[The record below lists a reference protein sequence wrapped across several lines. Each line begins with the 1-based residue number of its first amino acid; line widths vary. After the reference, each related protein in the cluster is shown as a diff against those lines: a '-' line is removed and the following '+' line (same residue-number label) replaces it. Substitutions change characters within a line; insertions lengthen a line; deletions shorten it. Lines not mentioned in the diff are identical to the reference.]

1 MSEYITHSRTETVA
15 LGKRMAAVLAP
26 GALIAFTGG
35 LGAGKTAFTEGL
47 AEGLGCTDPVSSPT
61 FAIVNYYRGP
71 RPLAHFDLYRIST
84 ENDLCA
90 AGFYDYLD
98 QGAVVAA
105 EWSENFAD
113 LLALENPIRVNIERL
128 DDTTRKITIE
138 GVTGMNILAVDT
150 AGKTAGVAL
159 LQDDRLLYEVY
170 LDGGMTHSETLMP
183 MIDTCLKMCGLTC
196 ADIDLYAVNA
206 GPGSFTGL
214 RIGLAAVKGLAFPR
228 ETLCAPVSTLE
239 ALAAAHTGEGTVL
252 CALDARRAQVYSA
265 AFDLATHTRLLD
277 DDARAVTDLADFV
290 ENCKKPL
297 FFVGDGAGL
306 CYNKYSDVPGVLQTP
321 PALRGGRAAAVALVA
336 KQMAAAG
343 QAVLPEALLPDYH
356 RLSQAERER
365 AERLAAEAA
374 ANKQ

>member
-1 MSEYITHSRTETVA
+1 
-15 LGKRMAAVLAP
+15 
-26 GALIAFTGG
+26 
-35 LGAGKTAFTEGL
+35 
-47 AEGLGCTDPVSSPT
+47 
-61 FAIVNYYRGP
+61 
-71 RPLAHFDLYRIST
+71 
-84 ENDLCA
+84 
-90 AGFYDYLD
+90 
-98 QGAVVAA
+98 
-105 EWSENFAD
+105 
-113 LLALENPIRVNIERL
+113 
-128 DDTTRKITIE
+128 
-138 GVTGMNILAVDT
+138 MNILAVDT

-183 MIDTCLKMCGLTC
+183 MIDACLKMCGLTC

-239 ALAAAHTGEGTVL
+239 ALAAAHTGEGTAL

-265 AFDLATHTRLLD
+265 AFDLATHARLLD

-306 CYNKYSDVPGVLQTP
+306 CYNKIQQCAGCAANTPGAAGRP
-321 PALRGGRAAAVALVA
+321 CRCRGTCGKADGSSRAGCAAGS
-336 KQMAAAG
+336 AAAG
-343 QAVLPEALLPDYH
+343 LPPPESGGAGAGGASGC
-356 RLSQAERER
+356 RSRS
-365 AERLAAEAA
+365 
-374 ANKQ
+374 KQTIKTEL

>member
-1 MSEYITHSRTETVA
+1 
-15 LGKRMAAVLAP
+15 
-26 GALIAFTGG
+26 
-35 LGAGKTAFTEGL
+35 
-47 AEGLGCTDPVSSPT
+47 
-61 FAIVNYYRGP
+61 
-71 RPLAHFDLYRIST
+71 
-84 ENDLCA
+84 
-90 AGFYDYLD
+90 
-98 QGAVVAA
+98 
-105 EWSENFAD
+105 
-113 LLALENPIRVNIERL
+113 
-128 DDTTRKITIE
+128 
-138 GVTGMNILAVDT
+138 MNILAVDT

-214 RIGLAAVKGLAFPR
+214 RIGLAAVKGLA
-228 ETLCAPVSTLE
+228 LE

-265 AFDLATHTRLLD
+265 AFDLATHARLLD

-306 CYNKYSDVPGVLQTP
+306 CYNKYSNVPGVLQTP

-343 QAVLPEALLPDYH
+343 QTVLPEALLPDYH